1 MDTHQPVGSSDLSP
15 NHHAHHPG
23 FRGLGGLITALT
35 FTVGRD
41 HDADLA
47 MRLTGVGPG
56 ARVVDVGCGPGAA
69 VRRAARSGASVVG
82 VDPAPVMLR
91 VARPLTRDR
100 ARVRYLEGTAEALPL
115 PDDSATVLW
124 SIATVHH
131 WHDLDRGLDEAR
143 RVLAPGGRLL
153 AVERQVEPGA
163 TGHASHGWTEAQ
175 AEAFARRC
183 RDGGFV
189 DVETGDHRA
198 GRRHLLTV
206 LARTDPAGG
215 G

>member
-1 MDTHQPVGSSDLSP
+1 METHEPVGASDLSP

-23 FRGLGGLITALT
+23 FRGVSGLLTALS

-41 HDADLA
+41 HDAELA
-47 MRLTGVGPG
+47 VRLTALEPSDH
-56 ARVVDVGCGPGAA
+56 VVDVGCGAGVA

-100 ARVRYLEGTAEALPL
+100 SRVRYVEGAPEALPL
-115 PDDSATVLW
+115 TDDSATVLW

-131 WHDLDRGLDEAR
+131 WHDLERGLDESR

-153 AVERQVEPGA
+153 AIERRVEAGA
-163 TGHASHGWTEAQ
+163 TGHAGHGWTAAQ
-175 AEAFARRC
+175 AEAFAQRC
-183 RDGGFV
+183 RDAGFV
-189 DVETGDHRA
+189 AVEVDDHRT
-198 GRRHLLTV
+198 GSRHVLSV
-206 LARTDPAGG
+206 LARTEPSRGG
-215 G
+215 